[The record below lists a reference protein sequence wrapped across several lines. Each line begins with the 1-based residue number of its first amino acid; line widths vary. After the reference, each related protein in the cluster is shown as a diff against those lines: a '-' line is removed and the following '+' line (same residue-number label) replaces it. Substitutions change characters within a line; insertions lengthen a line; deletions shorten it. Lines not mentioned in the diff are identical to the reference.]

1 MKKPMPTPIPSFR
14 PRAPSMP
21 RAGVVA
27 ALALAAA
34 GAALAAR
41 AADPAAVA
49 PAVSSAD
56 AAAEAAPAGVL
67 PDIVVTAQK
76 RNETIQ
82 EAPLSLTV
90 LTAETLQE
98 EGAQG
103 FTDVAA
109 RIPGVAYNAAGPGRS
124 SYSIRGIASIGGNAP
139 TTGFYVDETPI
150 VPSGGDGATAT
161 IDPDLYDLARVEVLR
176 GPQGTLYGASSM
188 GGTIRLITNQP
199 RINVTESSFRA
210 EGSDTQNGGP
220 NGRIDAMVN
229 VPVVDDVAALRMVAT
244 YKRMS
249 GFIDREIGVWAP
261 NTNPPGFPAYPVSPA
276 TPSAVV
282 RDVNTEERL
291 GLRAALRIA
300 PSENLAITPAL
311 WYQQVNLGAPG
322 DFDVPSGT
330 SGGPL
335 IQARPFNVQEPSN
348 DHFLMGTLSVNYE
361 LGFGNLVSSTSF
373 IHRNLLTTEDQ
384 SEALEIALP
393 QGRFLP
399 SAYAPTVTTREFTQ
413 ELRLSITPA
422 GSPLSGIV
430 GAYFNNTNRHY
441 DVDYVVP
448 GYSAAFANSPS
459 SIKLFGPGPLEDLNY
474 SQNGDYAPKQK
485 ALFTEFNEKLTPEL
499 TATAGLRWYQL
510 QYTTV
515 RNEDGLSN
523 GGPSVSLGQA
533 RNSGF
538 NPKASLSYQ
547 IDPDALAYATV
558 AKGVRPGGVNTDNLA
573 AKGCGQDYGPYQP
586 DSLWSYELGSKTRWL
601 GGALTA
607 DGAVYFMR
615 WSGVQQGE
623 TLPCSYQITENAG
636 AADVQGA
643 ELELEA
649 QLGRHLLLTGGVGY
663 TKATLAEDAPNLG
676 GVKGEQLQNVPL
688 VNLNASARYAF
699 AFTSSVR
706 GFARVDAQH
715 VGQSYPDF
723 ARTDPA
729 TFQRAYTLV
738 DLRGG
743 AISGPWETNVF
754 LDNLFNTR
762 TYLSRFISDNYDA
775 SSRTRMFTSRPR
787 TLGVSVQRSF

>member
-1 MKKPMPTPIPSFR
+1 MSPVRTV
-14 PRAPSMP
+14 RASLGSAARSRSAQPWHAHE
-21 RAGVVA
+21 RAQAPGARGAVL
-27 ALALAAA
+27 LALLCAAA
-34 GAALAAR
+34 AAD
-41 AADPAAVA
+41 AADPAAADGVA
-49 PAVSSAD
+49 T
-56 AAAEAAPAGVL
+56 L
-67 PDIVVTAQK
+67 PDVVVTAQK
-76 RNETIQ
+76 RNETLQ

-90 LTAETLQE
+90 LSAETLAE

-109 RIPGVAYNAAGPGRS
+109 RIPGLAVNSAGPGRS
-124 SYSIRGIASIGGNAP
+124 SYSLRGIASIGGNAP
-139 TTGFYVDETPI
+139 TTGFYIDETPI
-150 VPSGGDGATAT
+150 VPSGGDGANAT
-161 IDPDLYDLARVEVLR
+161 IDPDLFDLARVEVLR

-199 RINVTESSFRA
+199 HINKTESTFRA
-210 EGSDTQNGGP
+210 EGSDTQGGGP

-229 VPVVDDVAALRMVAT
+229 VPVVDDLAALRLVAT

-249 GFIDREIGVWAP
+249 GFIDREVGVWAP
-261 NTNPPGFPAYPVSPA
+261 WTNPPGSPAYPVSPA
-276 TPSAVV
+276 APTEVL
-282 RDVNTEERL
+282 RGVNTEERM
-291 GLRAALRIA
+291 GVRAALRVA
-300 PSENLAITPAL
+300 PSQDLTITPGI
-311 WYQQVNLGAPG
+311 WYQQLNLGAPS
-322 DFDVPSGT
+322 DFDTPTGT
-330 SGGPL
+330 AGGPL
-335 IQARPFNVQEPSN
+335 VQARPFNVTEPSQ
-348 DHFLMGTLSVNYE
+348 DHFAMGTLTVNYE
-361 LGFGNLVSSTSF
+361 LGWGNLLSSTAYV
-373 IHRNLLTTEDQ
+373 HRSLLTTEDQ
-384 SEALEIALP
+384 TEALEQSLP

-399 SAYAPTVTTREFTQ
+399 SAYAPTVTTREFT
-413 ELRLSITPA
+413 EEVRLSVTPA

-441 DVDYVVP
+441 DVYYNVP
-448 GYSAAFANSPS
+448 GYAALFGNSPAS
-459 SIKLFGPGPLEDLNY
+459 LNLFGPVPVIDLNY
-474 SQNGDYAPKQK
+474 SQSGDYAPKQS
-485 ALFTEFNEKLTPEL
+485 AVFSEFNDKLTDKL

-523 GGPSVSLGQA
+523 GGPTVSTGEA

-538 NPKASLSYQ
+538 NPKVSLAYQ

-558 AKGVRPGGVNTDNLA
+558 ARGVRPGGTNTDNLA

-586 DSLWSYELGSKTRWL
+586 DSLWSYELGGKTRWL

-615 WSGVQQGE
+615 WFGTQQGE
-623 TLPCSYQITENAG
+623 TLPCSYQITQNAG
-636 AADVQGA
+636 AANVVGA

-676 GVKGEQLQNVPL
+676 GFQGQQLQNVPL
-688 VNLNASARYAF
+688 FNGNIAARYAF
-699 AFTSSVR
+699 ELTSSVH

-723 ARTDPA
+723 ARSDPA

-738 DLRGG
+738 DLRSG
-743 AISGPWETNVF
+743 ALSGPWETNVF
-754 LDNLFNTR
+754 LNNLFNTR
-762 TYLSRFISDNYDA
+762 AYLSRFISDNYDA
-775 SSRTRMFTSRPR
+775 ASRSRMFTNRPR